1 MMPTMS
7 WPPLSCTFRGATA
20 GALRRRAFSVPM
32 SPVKAAS
39 PCPQR
44 ISAPECLYIR
54 AQHPEVVTNLITVAE
69 GKRGMDK
76 APATGSVR
84 ADRREEFGRLA
95 AAELSASYQLAT
107 RILGNR
113 GDAEDAVNDAA
124 LKAWSSFGRLR
135 DTASFR
141 SWFMRI
147 VVNTCRNE
155 LRHKKV
161 VRIEPLVGDD
171 HPASDSFEGGPLRD
185 VVARAIDCLGP
196 DQRVV
201 VVLRYWYDLAVDE
214 IAQLLSIPSGTVK
227 WRLHAANQRIEAELG
242 RLGWEV
248 EQ

>member
-1 MMPTMS
+1 MIR
-7 WPPLSCTFRGATA
+7 CRGATA
-20 GALRRRAFSVPM
+20 GAPMRRAFSVPM
-32 SPVKAAS
+32 SPVQAAP

-44 ISAPECLYIR
+44 IPAPECLYLR
-54 AQHPEVVTNLITVAE
+54 AQHAEVVANLIAVAE
-69 GKRGMDK
+69 GKRGMET
-76 APATGSVR
+76 APATDSVG

-113 GDAEDAVNDAA
+113 SEAEDAVNEAP

-141 SWFMRI
+141 PWFMRI

-185 VVARAIDCLGP
+185 VVSRAIDCLRP

-201 VVLRYWYDLAVDE
+201 VVLRYWNDLAVDE
-214 IAQLLSIPSGTVK
+214 IARLLAIPSGTVK
-227 WRLHAANQRIEAELG
+227 WRLHAANQRIKAELG